1 MSTLV
6 EAARQAL
13 EAMENSRV
21 FVTTREKIRHPEGT
35 EWYDERITALRA
47 AIEQAEKPVAWMHVQ
62 GNYKQPSLYQLDD
75 FELDR
80 KWNQYPLYTAPR
92 QEHYD
97 QTSLELCNEC
107 GWRAMIPGHGC
118 LVCARQ
124 KAKPV
129 WIPRTHLE
137 AAQREPSMCR
147 VEPTKRLPDFVPL
160 YTAPPTITQKPVAW
174 MYDFL
179 SDNRD
184 EVIRDWVTQSQDDIN
199 RENGFNVRPL
209 YTAPPAAPKPYR
221 RGTYVRCMESDE
233 LCRVWTTSID
243 GGAWV
248 KWPDGS
254 ITTYTA
260 EQMGQAF
267 SLEQAAPGKPVA
279 YVDERIH
286 GWPDCFVMEPDPPH
300 TVPLYTETR
309 QWVGLTTQEIEDEWE
324 RVTGHSIFGGDR
336 SAGRSM
342 FLSPDEV
349 IHYTQAIETK
359 LKEKNA

>member
-1 MSTLV
+1 MSI
-6 EAARQAL
+6 EAMKQAL
-13 EAMENSRV
+13 EALEMMARYENPETRIQV
-21 FVTTREKIRHPEGT
+21 RKPKEGGAIVTMYPHKVASDAAAAIRAA
-35 EWYDERITALRA
+35 IRA
-47 AIEQAEKPVAWMHVQ
+47 AIE
-62 GNYKQPSLYQLDD
+62 
-75 FELDR
+75 
-80 KWNQYPLYTAPR
+80 
-92 QEHYD
+92 EH
-97 QTSLELCNEC
+97 QTSLELCDEC
-107 GWRAMIPGHGC
+107 GWRAMIPGDGC
-118 LVCARQ
+118 LICARQ
-124 KAKPV
+124 KA
-129 WIPRTHLE
+129 
-137 AAQREPSMCR
+137 
-147 VEPTKRLPDFVPL
+147 
-160 YTAPPTITQKPVAW
+160 KPVAW

-179 SDNRD
+179 NSDNRD
-184 EVIRDWVTQSQDDIN
+184 EVIRDWMTQDYADIA

-209 YTAPPAAPKPYR
+209 YTVPPAAPKPYR

-300 TVPLYTETR
+300 TMPLYTEPR
-309 QWVGLTTQEIEDEWE
+309 EWVGLTDEEIEDEWE
-324 RVTGHSIFGGDR
+324 KVTGHSIFGGDR

-359 LKEKNA
+359 LKEKNT

>member
-1 MSTLV
+1 MIV
-6 EAARQAL
+6 EVMRQAL
-13 EAMENSRV
+13 EVLKQINQLSIGENAIALPGEIDAAMDN
-21 FVTTREKIRHPEGT
+21 
-35 EWYDERITALRA
+35 LRA
-47 AIEQAEKPVAWMHVQ
+47 AIEQAEKPMAWFHAD
-62 GNYKQPSLYQLDD
+62 NYKTRFTTDPSEEMAEKDW
-75 FELDR
+75 
-80 KWNQYPLYTAPR
+80 KPLYTAPR
-92 QEHYD
+92 QEQYD

-107 GWRAMIPGHGC
+107 GWKAIIPGDGC

-129 WIPRTHLE
+129 WIQRNHLE

-147 VEPTKRLPDFVPL
+147 VEPTNRLPDFVPL
-160 YTAPPTITQKPVAW
+160 YTAPPP
-174 MYDFL
+174 
-179 SDNRD
+179 R
-184 EVIRDWVTQSQDDIN
+184 
-199 RENGFNVRPL
+199 
-209 YTAPPAAPKPYR
+209 YR

-279 YVDERIH
+279 YADSRIH

-300 TVPLYTETR
+300 TIPLYTEPR
-309 QWVGLTTQEIEDEWE
+309 QWVGLTDEE
-324 RVTGHSIFGGDR
+324 LNHIYKYITAAEGISTRIR
-336 SAGRSM
+336 AIAR
-342 FLSPDEV
+342 
-349 IHYTQAIETK
+349 AIEAK
-359 LKEKNA
+359 LKEKNCGQR